1 MKVEENNDG
10 INIFLNNIYFK
21 DVIWDSKSTIEESIR
36 DIILK
41 VKKYYK
47 VQLKGFYKIKIYPHE
62 VGVFIEVIKL
72 DDDNY
77 DGSDIEFRV
86 MVIFN
91 KEMYLKTSDIS
102 YISDVS
108 NIIFYNDNYYV
119 DLDSIDNILSV
130 IDMGQI
136 VFEDEIDFD
145 KCIYIKKDYC

>member
-1 MKVEENNDG
+1 M
-10 INIFLNNIYFK
+10 
-21 DVIWDSKSTIEESIR
+21 
-36 DIILK
+36 
-41 VKKYYK
+41 
-47 VQLKGFYKIKIYPHE
+47 QLKGFYKIKIYPHE

-119 DLDSIDNILSV
+119 DLDSLDNILSV

-136 VFEDEIDFD
+136 DFEDEIDFD